1 MLKWAVIE
9 IFFFF
14 FYIMNVYDA
23 ANDLG
28 RAMRESQEYKRLAE
42 AKKKLSAD
50 ASAESMVKDF
60 MQQKQELEIE
70 QFSGKTPDKDK
81 MEKVQKLYE
90 VLSLNSAANDYV
102 QAYIRFQL
110 MINDISKT
118 ISDVVKE
125 VVGE

>member
-1 MLKWAVIE
+1 
-9 IFFFF
+9 
-14 FYIMNVYDA
+14 MNVYDA
-23 ANDLG
+23 ANELG
-28 RAMRESQEYKRLAE
+28 RAMRESQEYKRLSE

-50 ASAESMVKDF
+50 SSAESMVKDF
-60 MQQKQELEIE
+60 MKQKQKKKIK
-70 QFSGKTPDKDK
+70 QFSSKRKKKKK

-90 VLSLNSAANDYV
+90 VLSLNSVANDYV

-118 ISDVVKE
+118 IGDVVKE

>member
-1 MLKWAVIE
+1 
-9 IFFFF
+9 
-14 FYIMNVYDA
+14 MNVYDA

-28 RAMRESQEYKRLAE
+28 RAMRESQEYKRLSE

-50 ASAESMVKDF
+50 SSAESMVKDF
-60 MQQKQELEIE
+60 MKQKQELEIE
-70 QFSGKTPDKDK
+70 QFSGKSPDKEK

-90 VLSLNSAANDYV
+90 VLSLNSVAHDYV

-118 ISDVVKE
+118 IGDVVKE

>member
-1 MLKWAVIE
+1 
-9 IFFFF
+9 
-14 FYIMNVYDA
+14 
-23 ANDLG
+23 
-28 RAMRESQEYKRLAE
+28 
-42 AKKKLSAD
+42 
-50 ASAESMVKDF
+50 
-60 MQQKQELEIE
+60 
-70 QFSGKTPDKDK
+70 

>member
-1 MLKWAVIE
+1 
-9 IFFFF
+9 
-14 FYIMNVYDA
+14 MNVYDA

-50 ASAESMVKDF
+50 APAESMVKDF

-70 QFSGKTPDKDK
+70 QFSGKTPDKNK